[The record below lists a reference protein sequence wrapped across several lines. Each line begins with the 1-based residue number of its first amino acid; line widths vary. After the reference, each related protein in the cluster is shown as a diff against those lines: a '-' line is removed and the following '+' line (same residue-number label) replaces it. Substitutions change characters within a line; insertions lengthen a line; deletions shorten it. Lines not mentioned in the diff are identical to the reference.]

1 MKIKVVDVI
10 DENNEN
16 NDNTLAI
23 EDNKQYIINDDEDY
37 NKISKNNVDNETQ
50 EESGSERPS
59 GSRSATSIQTIQ
71 DNIVEEDKTK
81 RIQQLHKCD
90 KCGKMLTLKSLRYSH
105 SKYCGNNNKPTKMI
119 PQPKNQEV
127 IQQVKIPDIEETPII
142 KSLDE
147 MRRDRYLQRQ
157 NEKKESIKRLFAN
170 AV

>member
-1 MKIKVVDVI
+1 MKIKVVDVVN
-10 DENNEN
+10 ENNEN

-23 EDNKQYIINDDEDY
+23 EDNKQYIVNDDEDY

-50 EESGSERPS
+50 EE
-59 GSRSATSIQTIQ
+59 QTIQ

-119 PQPKNQEV
+119 AQPKNQET
-127 IQQVKIPDIEETPII
+127 IQQVKIPDIEEAPVI
-142 KSLDE
+142 KSLEE
-147 MRRDRYLQRQ
+147 MRRDRLLQRQ

>member
-1 MKIKVVDVI
+1 MKIKVADVVN
-10 DENNEN
+10 ENNEN

-23 EDNKQYIINDDEDY
+23 EDNKQHIVNDDEDY
-37 NKISKNNVDNETQ
+37 NKISKNNVETAPQ
-50 EESGSERPS
+50 EEQ
-59 GSRSATSIQTIQ
+59 SIQE
-71 DNIVEEDKTK
+71 NIVEEDNTK

-105 SKYCGNNNKPTKMI
+105 SKYCGSNNKPTKMI
-119 PQPKNQEV
+119 AQPKNQET
-127 IQQVKIPDIEETPII
+127 IQQVKLPDIEETPII

>member
-1 MKIKVVDVI
+1 MKIKVVDVVN
-10 DENNEN
+10 ENNEN
-16 NDNTLAI
+16 NDNTLTI
-23 EDNKQYIINDDEDY
+23 EDNKQYVVNDDEDY
-37 NKISKNNVDNETQ
+37 DEISKDNLDNETQ
-50 EESGSERPS
+50 EEQPIHE
-59 GSRSATSIQTIQ
+59 
-71 DNIVEEDKTK
+71 NIVEEDNTK

-105 SKYCGNNNKPTKMI
+105 SKYCGNNNKPTKMTAK
-119 PQPKNQEV
+119 PKNQET
-127 IQQVKIPDIEETPII
+127 IQQVKPPDIEETPII

>member
-1 MKIKVVDVI
+1 MKIKVVDVV

-23 EDNKQYIINDDEDY
+23 EDNKQYIVNDDEDY

-50 EESGSERPS
+50 EE
-59 GSRSATSIQTIQ
+59 QTIQ

-119 PQPKNQEV
+119 PQPKSQET
-127 IQQVKIPDIEETPII
+127 IQQVKIPDIEEAPVI
-142 KSLDE
+142 KSLEE